1 MKHWLIYG
9 IAGVAIVMLGWLP
22 FPISDVG
29 ELQPLE
35 VLYVYQQE
43 DGKFCLCSDTGDR
56 GAGGTLEEAF
66 QDLRAGAKGEV
77 FLDTADYV
85 LLSPGMEKQAA
96 GLWQQLRPGC
106 QVCQVSGE
114 PDLEQTAKFLS
125 AHETGLTLLQLLL
138 GQNSLP
144 ILQVEEGE
152 MRLVQP

>member
-1 MKHWLIYG
+1 MKHWFIYG
-9 IAGVAIVMLGWLP
+9 IAVAAIIMLGWLP

-35 VLYVYQQE
+35 VLYVYCQD
-43 DGKFCLCSDTGDR
+43 DGTLCLDSDTGDR
-56 GAGGTLEEAF
+56 GAGDTLEEAF
-66 QDLRAGAKGEV
+66 RDLRAGAKGEV

-85 LLSPGMEKQAA
+85 LLDPGMEEQAA
-96 GLWQQLRPGC
+96 GLWRELRPGC
-106 QVCQVSGE
+106 QVCQVSGQ

-125 AHETGLTLLQLLL
+125 AHEPELTLLQLLL

-144 ILQVEEGE
+144 ILQVEKGE